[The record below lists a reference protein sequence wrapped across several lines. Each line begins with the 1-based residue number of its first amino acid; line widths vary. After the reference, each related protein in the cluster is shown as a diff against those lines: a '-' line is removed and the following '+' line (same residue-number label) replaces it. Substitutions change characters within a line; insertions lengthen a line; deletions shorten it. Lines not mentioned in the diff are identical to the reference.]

1 MSTYNVKAVISGDVI
16 EVYTYDNP
24 VLYGYEDNKK
34 KSKGRQAIASDED
47 KEKNRE
53 KVLSRAS
60 RDLRR
65 IINSNIQDYSKF
77 VTLTFKENIQDLDFA
92 NYEFK
97 KFIQRVNYNYK
108 IKLQYSVVIEF
119 QERGAIHY
127 HALFYNLTEKL
138 DINKIAELWGNGF
151 IKINSIK
158 NVDNVGAYVC
168 KYMTKTD
175 DDRLKGRK
183 MYFNSRGLKKP
194 QEIKESGIVSA
205 LVCSLQHQTPKYE
218 NKFSNDYNSVEY
230 KQYIISNE
238 RENQVLNARQLLSHI
253 KVQGL

>member
-1 MSTYNVKAVISGDVI
+1 MSSYNKKAIVCGNVVEIYNYENS
-16 EVYTYDNP
+16 
-24 VLYGYEDNKK
+24 VLYGYSDTKK
-34 KSKGRQAIASDED
+34 SSKGRQAVASSED

-65 IINSNIQDYSKF
+65 IINCNIQGYSKF
-77 VTLTFKENIQDLDFA
+77 ITLTFKDNVQSLDFA

-97 KFIQRVNYNYK
+97 KFIQRINYNYK

-138 DINKIAELWGNGF
+138 DIKKMGEMWGNGF
-151 IKINSIK
+151 IKVNSIRD
-158 NVDNVGAYVC
+158 VDNVGAYVC

-175 DDRLKGRK
+175 DDRLLGRK

-194 QEIKESGIVSA
+194 QEIKETEIVDA
-205 LVCSLQHQTPKYE
+205 LVGSLQNQSPKYE
-218 NKFSNDYNSVEY
+218 NKFSNDYNSIEY
-230 KQYIISNE
+230 KQYIIPKEEKKQCKNK
-238 RENQVLNARQLLSHI
+238 LLSHI
-253 KVQGL
+253 KVSGM

>member
-1 MSTYNVKAVISGDVI
+1 MGVYDKKVVISGNVI
-16 EVYTYDNP
+16 EVYEYEES
-24 VLYGYEDNKK
+24 VLYGYKDTKK
-34 KSKGRQAIASDED
+34 KSKGRQAVASDED
-47 KEKNRE
+47 KYKNRE
-53 KVLSRAS
+53 KVLSRAR

-65 IINSNIQDYSKF
+65 IINSNIEEYSKF
-77 VTLTFKENIQDLDFA
+77 VTLTFKENVQDLDIA

-97 KFIQRVNYNYK
+97 KFIQRLNYSYG
-108 IKLQYSVVIEF
+108 IKLKYSVVIEF

-127 HALFYNLTEKL
+127 HALFYNLTQKL
-138 DINKIAELWGNGF
+138 DIDRIAALWGNGF

-194 QEIKESGIVSA
+194 QEIKETEIVDA
-205 LVCSLQHQTPKYE
+205 LVGSLQNQSPKYE
-218 NKFSNDYNSVEY
+218 NKFSNEHNSVEY
-230 KQYIISNE
+230 KQYIILKQE
-238 RENQVLNARQLLSHI
+238 ENQCKNNHLSHI
-253 KVQGL
+253 KVSGM